1 MKAAVIGCGAQ
12 GRGGHVANYA
22 KMEEVSLVAVCDV
35 NFERAQ
41 TVAKEFSVPHA
52 YADYREMLEK
62 HALDLVSVCTPHA
75 LHRDQT
81 VDAFDAGA
89 NVICEKA
96 LCVSSAEAQEMID
109 ACKRNGK
116 KMSMGLQNRGL
127 AAGYALKKFIETG
140 GLGQIY
146 YTRVWTGHVMNIP
159 GYSVFHNKAL
169 SGGGVLYSTA
179 VHTLDFANWIIG
191 DPTPVAAIGTT
202 YQKVRHMKKPG
213 YFVGGEAGRFRDRGF
228 CGRLYPLCGRCGIIT

>member
-22 KMEEVSLVAVCDV
+22 KMEDVSLVAVCDV

-41 TVAKEFSVPHA
+41 AVAREFKVPHA
-52 YADYREMLEK
+52 YADYREMLDR

-81 VDAFDAGA
+81 VEAFDAGA

-96 LCVSSAEAQEMID
+96 LCVSSVEAQEMIT

-127 AAGYALKKFIETG
+127 AAGYALKQFIETG
-140 GLGQIY
+140 GLGG
-146 YTRVWTGHVMNIP
+146 YTTP
-159 GYSVFHNKAL
+159 A
-169 SGGGVLYSTA
+169 SGQ
-179 VHTLDFANWIIG
+179 D
-191 DPTPVAAIGTT
+191 
-202 YQKVRHMKKPG
+202 M
-213 YFVGGEAGRFRDRGF
+213 
-228 CGRLYPLCGRCGIIT
+228 

>member
-12 GRGGHVANYA
+12 GRGGHIANYA
-22 KMEEVSLVAVCDV
+22 KMEEVSLLAVCDV

-41 TVAKEFSVPHA
+41 AVAKEFKVPHA
-52 YADYREMLEK
+52 YADYREMLER
-62 HALDLVSVCTPHA
+62 HTLDLVSVCTPHA

-96 LCVSSAEAQEMID
+96 LCISSAEAEEMIA

-127 AAGYALKKFIETG
+127 ASGYALKRSSSKPAAWG
-140 GLGQIY
+140 GYI
-146 YTRVWTGHVMNIP
+146 
-159 GYSVFHNKAL
+159 
-169 SGGGVLYSTA
+169 
-179 VHTLDFANWIIG
+179 
-191 DPTPVAAIGTT
+191 TPVSG
-202 YQKVRHMKKPG
+202 QDM
-213 YFVGGEAGRFRDRGF
+213 
-228 CGRLYPLCGRCGIIT
+228 